1 MDIDDID
8 DYNEDEYDNINNIT
22 ALISFFMQKAL
33 ETASY
38 YTVHS
43 GRKIVSPLDISM
55 ALKREMF
62 VFMERDDIEE
72 KTNEILDEIEIEE
85 EVKSSLND
93 DELEQF
99 EELEEQEI
107 KEIQDEIVV
116 EDDEID
122 EKWCKSGCICDICVE
137 VNSYSEKF
145 DNFEPSNQFEKLV
158 YNSIVNIDNQF
169 NL

>member
-1 MDIDDID
+1 MDIDDYDEDVYD
-8 DYNEDEYDNINNIT
+8 DINNIT
-22 ALISFFMQKAL
+22 ALISVFMQKAL
-33 ETASY
+33 ESASY
-38 YTVHS
+38 YTIHS
-43 GRKIVSPLDISM
+43 GRKIVSPVDISM

-62 VFMERDDIEE
+62 TFMEREDIEE

-85 EVKSSLND
+85 EIKSNLND
-93 DELEQF
+93 EELEKF

-107 KEIQDEIVV
+107 KQIQDEKVI
-116 EDDEID
+116 EDDEVD
-122 EKWCKSGCICDICVE
+122 EEWYKSKCDCDICVE
-137 VNSYSEKF
+137 INSYSEKF